1 METLAAWN
9 AQGRKRPDGDDAAL
23 DEVQRNDKR
32 VTKMIVHG
40 YADTQAHISQI
51 RNEIEVQ
58 RLELLAERQYL
69 ETQRAEMDY
78 EKNNLDR
85 EKKEFEE
92 KGAKLVAATAGQA
105 LLVENEVKRRLKEE
119 KDR

>member
-32 VTKMIVHG
+32 VTKMIVSG

-51 RNEIEVQ
+51 RNEIEV
-58 RLELLAERQYL
+58 
-69 ETQRAEMDY
+69 
-78 EKNNLDR
+78 
-85 EKKEFEE
+85 
-92 KGAKLVAATAGQA
+92 
-105 LLVENEVKRRLKEE
+105 
-119 KDR
+119 